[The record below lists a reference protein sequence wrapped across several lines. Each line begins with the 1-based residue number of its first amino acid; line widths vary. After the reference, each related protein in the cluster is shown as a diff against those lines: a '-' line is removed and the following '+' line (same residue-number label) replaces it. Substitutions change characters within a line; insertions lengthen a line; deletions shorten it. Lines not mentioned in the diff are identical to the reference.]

1 MTARFPMRRVRS
13 RLGVFGILAGAMGCA
28 APAPP
33 PAIRDGTPVAV
44 AAALPPAIVRI
55 DTVLRGLEVPWGVA
69 ALPHGG
75 LFVAERP
82 GRIRYLAPGADSSVV
97 WATLD
102 VYAKDPG
109 IGPEAGLMGLAVDPD
124 TSRGLVLY
132 ALATTWRTPGDR
144 ARALP
149 TRLWRRVASL
159 ASPVGALKYK
169 NQILRLT
176 QRADGAVRTDVLVDD
191 LPTAFYHAGG
201 GLAVGPDGLLYA
213 TVGDALLP
221 PLARDPQV
229 PVGKL
234 LRYTRDGGVPE
245 DNPAPNSPVFARG
258 LRNTQ
263 AFAWLPDG
271 TLLGVDHGP
280 TGMEQE
286 QRRRG
291 QDELNVLR
299 AGGDYGWPHVTGWQ
313 TATGVTSPAWMW
325 LDAIAPAGLAV
336 RPSVSADTAQV
347 LVGGLRGSLEQLTL
361 VRTSGAWTVA
371 ARAVVADSTFGRIRT
386 VVVAPDGSVLLTTSN
401 RDVRGV
407 RRPGDDLLL
416 RVTLAP

>member
-1 MTARFPMRRVRS
+1 M
-13 RLGVFGILAGAMGCA
+13 
-28 APAPP
+28 
-33 PAIRDGTPVAV
+33 V
-44 AAALPPAIVRI
+44 AASPPAIVRV
-55 DTVLRGLEVPWGVA
+55 DTLLRGLEVPWGVA
-69 ALPHGG
+69 VLADGG

-82 GRIRYLAPGADSSVV
+82 GRIRYLARGADSSVV

-109 IGPEAGLMGLAVDPD
+109 IGPEAGLMGIAVDPD

-132 ALATTWRTPGDR
+132 AMATTWRTPGDR

-176 QRADGAVRTDVLVDD
+176 KTADGAVRTDVLVDD

-221 PLARDPQV
+221 PLARDPRV

-234 LRYTRDGGVPE
+234 LRYRRDGGVPE
-245 DNPAPNSPVFARG
+245 DNPAPDSPVFARG

-280 TGMEQE
+280 TGMQQE
-286 QRRRG
+286 QRRRD
-291 QDELNVLR
+291 QDELNVLKS
-299 AGGDYGWPHVTGWQ
+299 GGDYGWPHVTGWQ
-313 TATGVTSPAWMW
+313 TATGITSPAWMW
-325 LDAIAPAGLAV
+325 ERAIAPAGLAV
-336 RPSVSADTAQV
+336 RPSASADTAQV

-361 VRTSGAWTVA
+361 VRTAGTWTVA
-371 ARAVVADSTFGRIRT
+371 ARAVVADGTFGRIRT
-386 VVVAPDGSVLLTTSN
+386 VVVAPDGSALLTTSN